1 MARFA
6 LVVDYDGREFQ
17 GWQRQPHGPSVQSAI
32 ERALEHVCNAPTATV
47 CAGRTD
53 SGVHGL
59 GQVVHFD
66 CEAVRA
72 PRAIMLGVNTKL
84 PISIGIR
91 HCQIVGADFH
101 ARYSALAR
109 VYRYQL
115 VNHPARPGGLRAR
128 DHAWERTPLN
138 LQAMQTAAKALIG
151 EHDFSSFRA
160 LSCQAKRPWR
170 RMDLLTISQ
179 LENRITFD
187 IQANA
192 FLHHMVRNIV
202 GSLLVIGRG
211 EQPPDWLLEVLR
223 AKDRTQAG
231 ATAQPQGL
239 CFIGPRYPAHWGLPS
254 EFDAA
259 PELLDWRSSDPLLHA
274 ATSDDDPHAD

>member
-1 MARFA
+1 MTRFA

-17 GWQRQPHGPSVQSAI
+17 GWQRQPHGPSVQSAL
-32 ERALEHVCNAPTATV
+32 ERALAKVCNAPTATV

-66 CEAVRA
+66 CEASRE
-72 PRAIMLGVNTKL
+72 PRAIMLGVNTLL

-91 HCQIVGADFH
+91 HCQTIESDFH

-138 LQAMQTAAKALIG
+138 VQAMQTAASALVG

-160 LSCQAKRPWR
+160 LSCQARRPWR
-170 RMDLLTISQ
+170 RMDRLHISQ

-187 IQANA
+187 VQANA

-211 EQPPDWLLEVLR
+211 EQPPEWLTEVLR

-239 CFIGPRYPAHWGLPS
+239 CFIGPRYPAHWGLPA

-259 PELLDWRSSDPLLHA
+259 PELLEWRSSDPESAKPEREDEL
-274 ATSDDDPHAD
+274 